1 MADAANR
8 NNTLAEDECS
18 YQLWLEGYLEQ
29 LEGKVAWEEFRERH
43 FDTPEY
49 YELVLALM
57 G

>member
-29 LEGKVAWEEFRERH
+29 LEGKEAWKEFRERH